1 MQAWRNTSNNYKNW
15 ENHNVSPY
23 IYATFMRLQFLYK
36 TPEGLALFSAALVV
50 LNMSVAPFLLSV
62 GMWGLVIAAIWHLW
76 RLQPEAGLW
85 GALRS
90 GTLNFVRNRSYLSI
104 SLLFVVVL
112 LSGLWS
118 EEYPFWLDRT
128 RVRLP
133 FLVLP
138 WAFANFPP
146 LNIRQYTSIIYLL
159 VLSLILLAAGSMVN
173 FWLDTDTVL
182 GGLGEG
188 QPVPVLRQHI
198 RFSLMIV
205 VGVLS
210 GGWLVSKADYWSSNQ
225 ERRWFAIGIA
235 FLFVVLHILSVRSAL
250 VAMYAALAFTVFRYL
265 YLTRQWK
272 QGIIAIVFLAMAP
285 VIAYQRMESLQ
296 QRIAYMV
303 YDWQHF
309 NSKDGGES
317 YSDSERFISLYVGV
331 QMWLE
336 NPLLGVGTGDLE
348 TEILKMT
355 ERLYPRY
362 AETPKLPHNQF
373 IYILAATGIF
383 GAILSLIAFLLPLFQ
398 LRYRSCYLFVVFQ
411 VVIFVSFLVEYT
423 LETSIG
429 AAFYLFYLLWWMK
442 MSEVFSQD

>member
-1 MQAWRNTSNNYKNW
+1 MK
-15 ENHNVSPY
+15 
-23 IYATFMRLQFLYK
+23 LQFLYG
-36 TPEGLALFSAALVV
+36 TPEGLALFSAVLVV
-50 LNMSVAPFLLSV
+50 LNMSVAPFLLSA

-76 RLQPEAGLW
+76 RSHPEVGLW
-85 GALRS
+85 GALRI
-90 GTLNFVRNRSYLSI
+90 GTLHFVRNRSYLAI
-104 SLLFVVVL
+104 SLLFWIVL

-118 EEYPFWLDRT
+118 EETPFWLDRT

-138 WAFANFPP
+138 WAFANFPS
-146 LNIRQYTSIIYLL
+146 LSVRQYASVIYWL
-159 VLSLILLAAGSMVN
+159 VLSLVLLAAGSMMN

-198 RFSLMIV
+198 RFSLMVV

-210 GGWLVSKADYWSSNQ
+210 GGWLVSKRDYWSSVA
-225 ERRWFAIGIA
+225 ERRWFGAAIV

-250 VAMYAALAFTVFRYL
+250 VAMYAALGFTVFRYL

-272 QGIIAIVFLAMAP
+272 QGLIAIVFLALAP

-296 QRIAYMV
+296 QRIAYMI

-317 YSDSERFISLYVGV
+317 YSDSERFISLYVGA

-348 TEILKMT
+348 VETQRMT

-373 IYILAATGIF
+373 IYILAATGIL
-383 GAILSLIAFLLPLFQ
+383 GAVVSLIAFLVPVFQ
-398 LRYRSCYLFVVFQ
+398 HKYRSTYLFIVFQ

-429 AAFYLFYLLWWMK
+429 AAFYLFYQLWWMK
-442 MSEVFSQD
+442 MGETFKETPPH

>member
-1 MQAWRNTSNNYKNW
+1 MK
-15 ENHNVSPY
+15 
-23 IYATFMRLQFLYK
+23 LQFLYK
-36 TPEGLALFSAALVV
+36 TPEGLVLFSAVLVV
-50 LNMSVAPFLLSV
+50 INMSVAPFLLSV
-62 GMWGLVIAAIWHLW
+62 GMWGLVIAAIWHQW
-76 RLQPEAGLW
+76 QLQPADGLL
-85 GALRS
+85 GALRN
-90 GTLNFVRNRSYLSI
+90 GTRRFVRHRSYLAI
-104 SLLFVVVL
+104 SLLFWMVL
-112 LSGLWS
+112 CSGLWS
-118 EEYPFWLDRT
+118 DDMSFWLSRT

-146 LNIRQYTSIIYLL
+146 LRIRQYTSIIYIL
-159 VLSLILLAAGSMVN
+159 VISLFLLAAGSLVN

-188 QPVPVLRQHI
+188 QPVPVPRQHI
-198 RFSLMIV
+198 RFSLMLV
-205 VGVLS
+205 VGILS
-210 GGWLVSKADYWSSNQ
+210 GGWLVSKKDYWSTTS
-225 ERRWFAIGIA
+225 ERRWFAAGVI

-250 VAMYAALAFTVFRYL
+250 VAMYAALGFTVFRYL

-272 QGIIAIVFLAMAP
+272 QGLVAIVFLAMTP

-296 QRIAYMV
+296 QRIAYMI

-336 NPLLGVGTGDLE
+336 NPILGVGTGDLE
-348 TEILKMT
+348 TETQKMT

-373 IYILAATGIF
+373 IYILAATGVLGIVVSF
-383 GAILSLIAFLLPLFQ
+383 VAFLVPVFQ
-398 LRYRSCYLFVVFQ
+398 HRYCSTYLFVVFQ

-442 MSEVFSQD
+442 MSEAFEETKTL